1 MARAVAITQPSGTLP
16 GHAQGP
22 RSAAQHAGAPCTWGL
37 TCSELARTECS
48 SSRRSSAPP
57 PSSREQ
63 RSSGAG
69 TRMPL
74 SAGARGERR
83 QVRAHCPWAR
93 GRRGRPVSPQPT
105 LLLSR
110 HVLRFNHKVVLTTQ
124 QHENIRFKS

>member
-83 QVRAHCPWAR
+83 RVRAHCPWAR
-93 GRRGRPVSPQPT
+93 GRRGRPCFSAANAFAVA
-105 LLLSR
+105 SR
-110 HVLRFNHKVVLTTQ
+110 VAF
-124 QHENIRFKS
+124 